1 MSSAIAI
8 TAIGLLTAAGAA
20 ASSARGSASG
30 RAKGAGAF
38 AFQIV
43 PAGEDVYS
51 DEGEEFD
58 EDDAYELLRDAKI
71 NPGRSESL
79 AFVALHKGEVVGALF
94 ASSPLMDEQGCSKR
108 FTVVVSPRARR
119 MGVARALVQ
128 AMEEQTRVAE
138 ADALGP
144 IRVEAWVINPLMAEL
159 LRGLGYE
166 EDHRGWSQNS
176 PFMEKWIQG

>member
-30 RAKGAGAF
+30 RAKGTSPY

-43 PAGEDVYS
+43 PAGGDAYD
-51 DEGEEFD
+51 DEGEDFD
-58 EDDAYELLRDAKI
+58 EDDAHRLLRDANI
-71 NPGRSESL
+71 NPGRSEYL

-94 ASSPLMDEQGCSKR
+94 ASSPLMDEQGYSKR

-119 MGVARALVQ
+119 RGVARALVQ

-144 IRVEAWVINPLMAEL
+144 IRVEAWVINPFMAEL
-159 LRGLGYE
+159 LRSLGYD
-166 EDHRGWSQNS
+166 EDRRGWSQDS

>member
-71 NPGRSESL
+71 NPGRHEDL
-79 AFVALHKGEVVGALF
+79 TFVALHQGEVVGALF
-94 ASSPLMDEQGCSKR
+94 ASAPSMDEQGYSKR
-108 FTVVVSPRARR
+108 FTVVVSPHVRR
-119 MGVARALVQ
+119 MGVGRALVQ
-128 AMEEQTRVAE
+128 AMEGQTRSAE
-138 ADALGP
+138 ADSLGP
-144 IRVEAWVINPLMAEL
+144 VRVEAWVINPLMAEL